1 MDNIKLGSLICSN
14 ETSYKMDDLD
24 DPSPSNVGI
33 IEAISEDTFAGRIFI
48 TYQIR
53 FANDVLEYRN
63 KEEFILLDKEKIYK
77 ELKEANVREMRE
89 RFLDDVE
96 DFVQDKERQDILSLY
111 ILDMG
116 RKEVKE
122 ESVYD
127 KPNTS
132 YRNMT
137 TDMARALVWGN
148 AKSAAG
154 NLIQVDRDYL
164 SYIFRHLEKDGFDR
178 GFLLGNEM
186 RGDGEHRNSM
196 LDRDFKEVEGEWD
209 K

>member
-63 KEEFILLDKEKIYK
+63 KEEFVLLDKKKISK
-77 ELKEANVREMRE
+77 EIRETKGEIKEE
-89 RFLDDVE
+89 RFLCEVE
-96 DFVQDKERQDILSLY
+96 DFVQYKEYKDTLSLY
-111 ILDMG
+111 ILDNDD
-116 RKEVKE
+116 RDKDLI
-122 ESVYD
+122 YD

-137 TDMARALVWGN
+137 TDMARALIWGN
-148 AKSAAG
+148 TKLAAG
-154 NLIQVDRDYL
+154 NSIQVDRDYL

-178 GFLLGNEM
+178 GFRLGSEM

-196 LDRDFKEVEGEWD
+196 LDREFKEVEGEWD